1 MEPLTVTTA
10 STTSWLVCNFKFLV
24 LNQTYAT
31 FLAYQ
36 QQQQMNALHYSMMF
50 QQAQQAQ
57 IGTLQSQVQL
67 PQQIVNVPSNN
78 LTFTSAGPVF
88 SSRSFTPSTSKAIYS
103 VAPQPTTV
111 HTPITEVHSYS
122 EQHNPLCDNS
132 LNRTSSSSSQVHIA
146 MYYDG
151 LTVL

>member
-1 MEPLTVTTA
+1 
-10 STTSWLVCNFKFLV
+10 
-24 LNQTYAT
+24 
-31 FLAYQ
+31 
-36 QQQQMNALHYSMMF
+36 MMF

-57 IGTLQSQVQL
+57 MGTLQSQVQFL

-88 SSRSFTPSTSKAIYS
+88 SSRSFTPSTSQAIYS
-103 VAPQPTTV
+103 VAPHPTTV
-111 HTPITEVHSYS
+111 HTPVTEVHSYS
-122 EQHNPLCDNS
+122 EQHNSLCDNS